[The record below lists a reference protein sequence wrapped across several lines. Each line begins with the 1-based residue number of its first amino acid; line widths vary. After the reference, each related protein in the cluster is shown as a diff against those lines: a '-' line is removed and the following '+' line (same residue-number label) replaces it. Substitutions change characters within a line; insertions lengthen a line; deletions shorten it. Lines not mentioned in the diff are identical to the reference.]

1 MSAYLHLSSPVPQ
14 HCSATAPHST
24 WVPRNLNS
32 VSYMHNRNCQMVP
45 LLNPADFYVFA
56 RVSLCSWGGLETH
69 VAVQAD
75 FELVMILLLQSLE
88 RLGLKAGA
96 TIPAQLALNNK
107 YTKVQ
112 ENLISSHIYTEV
124 VPCLSKI
131 SLSASFSKKLN
142 IRMPSFL
149 LH

>member
-1 MSAYLHLSSPVPQ
+1 MSAYLHLPNPVPQ
-14 HCSATAPHST
+14 HCSATAPQFYMGAKESEL
-24 WVPRNLNS
+24 R
-32 VSYMHNRNCQMVP
+32 VSYIHDRNCQMVH

-56 RVSLCSWGGLETH
+56 TISLCSGLETH
-69 VAVQAD
+69 FAVQAD
-75 FELVMILLLQSLE
+75 FKLVMILLLQSLE
-88 RLGLKAGA
+88 WLGLKSGA

-112 ENLISSHIYTEV
+112 ENLISSHVYTEV

-149 LH
+149 LY